1 MVRIARI
8 TTFRGRIGL
17 PILTG
22 APVEGMPSAVS
33 DEVRHLD
40 ADASAE
46 LSSAASSGA
55 VSSGAEAPTIVRRA
69 SPLTNIARKTFF
81 GDDRG
86 RSIAHSVLGGLV
98 LLGGVLIV
106 AGPRRT
112 SVDEGTGAAPAV
124 APQVAS
130 AMPVQ
135 PYDAPATPEG
145 NQEPAKPH
153 VPAWRV
159 ASLRDDPSI
168 EVFEGSLGKRTL
180 SVALRGAGF
189 ARADVL
195 ELYRAFEGV
204 HRLDRRR
211 PGAAEESFV
220 VAKDRAKGT
229 LVAFEHVVSPF
240 EIWQARREDVAT
252 STRRPLVARRLDLAV
267 EHRRVTAAFALSSD
281 LAKAIQDA
289 GLRAEVAEN
298 IDDALEGHIEL
309 AALKAGVRL
318 RIVAT
323 EDWVEGAFAR
333 YHVDAVEF
341 VPPSGASQRVYAYER
356 ETRGEKGRARARL
369 SGYFDAKGQQP
380 YRGTFRSPLPF
391 TRVTSRFNPKRMHPV
406 LHVVKPH
413 NGVDFGAS
421 TGTSVFAA
429 STGTVSSVGNGG
441 RCGNMVQIAHA
452 NGLVTA
458 YCHLSK
464 FAAGLRAGQ
473 HVEARQL
480 IGYVGQTG
488 SATGP
493 HLHFAV
499 KRGGNFID
507 PLSLKIDGVR
517 VLPPQDRPE
526 FAKQRAELDIALD
539 GIVMP
544 NAVDSADDKDTDNDK
559 DDGDNDE

>member
-1 MVRIARI
+1 M
-8 TTFRGRIGL
+8 
-17 PILTG
+17 TG
-22 APVEGMPSAVS
+22 ALVEGMPSPVS

-40 ADASAE
+40 ADVSAE
-46 LSSAASSGA
+46 LSST
-55 VSSGAEAPTIVRRA
+55 VSSGAETPTIVRRA

-106 AGPRRT
+106 AGPRRAST
-112 SVDEGTGAAPAV
+112 DESTVAAAV
-124 APQVAS
+124 APQAPS

-135 PYDAPATPEG
+135 PYDAPGTAPG
-145 NQEPAKPH
+145 AQEPAKPH

-159 ASLRDDPSI
+159 ASLRDDPTI
-168 EVFEGSLGKRTL
+168 EVFEGPLGKRTL
-180 SVALRGAGF
+180 SAALRSAGF

-211 PGAAEESFV
+211 STGAEGSFV

-240 EIWQARREDVAT
+240 EIWQARREEAAT

-267 EHRRVTAAFALSSD
+267 EHRRVTSAFALSSD

-289 GLRAEVAEN
+289 GLRPEVAEN
-298 IDDALEGHIEL
+298 IDDALEGHVEL
-309 AALKAGVRL
+309 AAIKAGVRL

-356 ETRGEKGRARARL
+356 ETRGDKGRVRSRL

-380 YRGTFRSPLPF
+380 YRGMFRSPLPF

-406 LHVVKPH
+406 LHVIKPH

-429 STGTVSSVGNGG
+429 ATGTVSTVGNGG
-441 RCGNMVQIAHA
+441 RCGNMVQITHP

-517 VLPPQDRPE
+517 VLPPQDRTE

-539 GIVMP
+539 GIPMP
-544 NAVDSADDKDTDNDK
+544 ASVDTADDKDTDNDK
-559 DDGDNDE
+559 DDGDGDE